1 MAGVRARRR
10 VLEMGRVPIFLYV
23 TVETDVGKEAEL
35 KSLLEPAVTG
45 LGYEFV
51 GLELI
56 RARGQT
62 LRVYID
68 REGGVGLDDCETV
81 SRELGPLLD
90 VHDPIK
96 GGYTLEVSSPGLDRP
111 LFTSAQFEQFSGR
124 RAKVTLY
131 EPLDGRRKFD
141 GSILGVEG
149 EEIRFEQDGHEV
161 RLVLSN
167 IRKAN
172 LVPEF

>member
-1 MAGVRARRR
+1 MAKDG
-10 VLEMGRVPIFLYV
+10 
-23 TVETDVGKEAEL
+23 EL
-35 KSLLEPAVTG
+35 KELLEPAITG

-56 RARGQT
+56 RARGST
-62 LRVYID
+62 LRIYID
-68 REGGVGLDDCETV
+68 REGGVGLADCEAV
-81 SRELGPLLD
+81 SRELGALLD

-111 LFTSAQFEQFSGR
+111 LFTEAHFAQFAGH
-124 RAKVTLY
+124 RARVALY

-141 GSILGVEG
+141 GSILGVEEG
-149 EEIRFEQDGHEV
+149 EVRFEQDGHEV
-161 RLVLSN
+161 RLDLSN

-172 LVPEF
+172 LVPEL